1 MEFLGFMVDG
11 ETIRPTPKNV
21 YMVQKFPP
29 PTTMKKVRTFLGMAN
44 FNRKFIKNFSEIAR
58 PLTYMTSPKMKF
70 DWGPAQHTAFERGK
84 EGISKAQSLCL
95 ADWGKEEF
103 NIETDS
109 SDTSVGAVLFQLSN
123 NKDQMPL
130 AYYSKNPPHTEKR
143 WSATDKEMYGII
155 CEARNGH
162 HNALALWY
170 FISIIS
176 RSNICGNKRIP
187 VARWLDLR
195 LQDKVYSW

>member
-1 MEFLGFMVDG
+1 MSLRSDKCEFAKPAMEFLGFMVDG

-29 PTTMKKVRTFLGMAN
+29 PTTMKKGRTFLGMAN

-58 PLTYMTSPKMKF
+58 PLTYMTLPKMKF

-155 CEARNGH
+155 CEARK
-162 HNALALWY
+162 W
-170 FISIIS
+170 S
-176 RSNICGNKRIP
+176 P
-187 VARWLDLR
+187 
-195 LQDKVYSW
+195 